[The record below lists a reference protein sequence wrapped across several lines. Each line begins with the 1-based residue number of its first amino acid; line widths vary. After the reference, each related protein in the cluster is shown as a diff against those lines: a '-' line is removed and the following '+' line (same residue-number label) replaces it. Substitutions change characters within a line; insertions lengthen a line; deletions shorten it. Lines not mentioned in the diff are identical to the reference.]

1 MKNCLCFIG
10 GSGLYDLE
18 FLENI
23 EYLNLSS
30 SMGNPS
36 DHIIKGTFQG
46 NKIFFLSRHGK
57 GHKLSPSS
65 INYRANIDCLKQ
77 CNVTDIISLSAV
89 GSLKENLSPGTF
101 VIVDQFIDRTINRKK
116 SFFDE
121 GIVAHVPM
129 AKPVSKEL
137 MDASKLILSN
147 LNYPYSYG
155 GTYLAMEGPQFSTY
169 AESNLYRKI
178 NCDVIGM
185 TNMPEA
191 KLAREAEIRYCSI
204 SMVTDYDCWH
214 SEHDSVDL
222 SLLIKTLNDNVD
234 KSKNFIKDFANY
246 YYKNINFRDDNTS
259 SILDTS
265 IITPRESWDI
275 NKEKQLTNILKRF
288 KSKQ

>member
-129 AKPVSKEL
+129 AKPVSQVL
-137 MDASKLILSN
+137 MEASRKILSN

-234 KSKNFIKDFANY
+234 KSKNFIKDFANH
-246 YYKNINFRDDNTS
+246 YYKNINFSDDNTS
-259 SILDTS
+259 TVLDTS
-265 IITPRESWDI
+265 IITPMDSWDI
-275 NKEKQLTNILKRF
+275 NKEKQLTNILRRF
-288 KSKQ
+288 KSK

>member
-129 AKPVSKEL
+129 AKPVSQVL
-137 MDASKLILSN
+137 MEASKKILSN

-234 KSKNFIKDFANY
+234 KSKNFIKDFANH
-246 YYKNINFRDDNTS
+246 YYKNINFSDDNTS
-259 SILDTS
+259 TVLDTS
-265 IITPRESWDI
+265 IITPMDSWDI
-275 NKEKQLTNILKRF
+275 NKEKQLTNILRRF
-288 KSKQ
+288 KSK